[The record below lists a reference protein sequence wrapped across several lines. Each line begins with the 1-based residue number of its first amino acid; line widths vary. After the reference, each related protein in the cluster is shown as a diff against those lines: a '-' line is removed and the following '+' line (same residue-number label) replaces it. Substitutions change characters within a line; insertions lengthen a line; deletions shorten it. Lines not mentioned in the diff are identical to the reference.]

1 MDDHD
6 GATGAP
12 ASSPHQWRSQVRDYE
27 VDGFGGVNAATYL
40 NYMEE
45 ARKHFLATLGIHP
58 FELMRQHD
66 LGFVVGRY
74 EVDYLGSLVGG
85 DAFEVTT
92 SMARVSRLRVEF
104 TQTIHRLPDGALVVR
119 CKNIGLPVDVRL
131 NKPVW
136 PPLLD
141 GLLADFPWPP
151 RTSARSIP

>member
-1 MDDHD
+1 MDELAA
-6 GATGAP
+6 GQGAP
-12 ASSPHQWRSQVRDYE
+12 HRWRSQVRDYE

-45 ARKHFLATLGIHP
+45 ARKHYLATLGIHP
-58 FELMRQHD
+58 FKLAREHN

-74 EVDYLGSLVGG
+74 EVDYLRSLVDG
-85 DAFEVTT
+85 DMFEVVT

-104 TQTIHRLPDGALVVR
+104 TQAIHRLPDGVLVVR
-119 CKNIGLPVDVRL
+119 SRNIGLPLDIRR

-141 GLLADFPWPP
+141 ELLVDFPWPP
-151 RTSARSIP
+151 RV